1 MLASDSSQ
9 NDSFDA
15 CAGEIYYINRETGV
29 RTTEKPRTAAAFSSA
44 YSSSYYCDG
53 DGTSDEYSCSRVGS
67 EDNDYEEEDGSED
80 NDYKEEEDGSYTADS
95 STLSCTSP
103 HPRSPPP
110 TRNPVAKFS
119 SPLAARPA
127 SSTSWSPKG
136 VDACPKCG
144 GGCLHLGL
152 NNCI

>member
-1 MLASDSSQ
+1 
-9 NDSFDA
+9 
-15 CAGEIYYINRETGV
+15 AGEIYYINRET
-29 RTTEKPRTAAAFSSA
+29 TEKPRTAAALSSA

-67 EDNDYEEEDGSED
+67 EDNDYEEE
-80 NDYKEEEDGSYTADS
+80 EDGSYTADS
-95 STLSCTSP
+95 STLSCTFP